1 MPDGAM
7 AEKVALVTAAGRG
20 IGAAIATELAAQGY
34 TPVLLSPGEAVL
46 ELAEKLGGKA
56 IRGSVTEPADLEK
69 LVTLAMDCYGRI
81 DALVNNT
88 GHAPKGPLLDI
99 SDADWHKG
107 FDMVLLNVIRMA
119 RLVTPIMQKQGKGA
133 IVNISSYA
141 ALEPEAD
148 FPMST
153 LRAALSA
160 WSKLYAD
167 EHAALGIRMN
177 CVLPGFVDSLPEKEA
192 RRARIPMQ
200 RYAHASEIATAVA
213 FLLSDGASYIT
224 GQSLRVDGG
233 VTRFV

>member
-1 MPDGAM
+1 MPEGAM

-46 ELAEKLGGKA
+46 DLAEKLGGKA
-56 IRGSVTEPADLEK
+56 IRGSVTEPADLEA
-69 LVTLAMDCYGRI
+69 LVALAMESYGRI

-133 IVNISSYA
+133 ILNISSYA

-177 CVLPGFVDSLPEKEA
+177 CLLPGFVDSLPEKEV

-200 RYAHASEIATAVA
+200 RYAQASEIATAAA

>member
-1 MPDGAM
+1 M

-69 LVTLAMDCYGRI
+69 LVTLAMESYGRI

-88 GHAPKGPLLDI
+88 GHAPKGPLLEI

-107 FDMVLLNVIRMA
+107 LDMVLLNVIRMA

-148 FPMST
+148 FPMTT
-153 LRAALSA
+153 LRAALGA

>member
-1 MPDGAM
+1 MV
-7 AEKVALVTAAGRG
+7 EKVALVTAAGRG

-34 TPVLLSPGEAVL
+34 RPVLLSPGEAVL
-46 ELAEKLGGKA
+46 DLAEKLGGKA
-56 IRGSVTEPADLEK
+56 IRGSVTEPADLEA
-69 LVTLAMDCYGRI
+69 LVALAMDSYGRI

-107 FDMVLLNVIRMA
+107 LDMVLLNVIRMA
-119 RLVTPIMQKQGKGA
+119 RLVTPIMQEQGKGA

-200 RYAHASEIATAVA
+200 RYAHASEIATATA

>member
-1 MPDGAM
+1 M
-7 AEKVALVTAAGRG
+7 
-20 IGAAIATELAAQGY
+20 
-34 TPVLLSPGEAVL
+34 
-46 ELAEKLGGKA
+46 
-56 IRGSVTEPADLEK
+56 TEPADLEA
-69 LVTLAMDCYGRI
+69 LVALAMDSYGRI

-107 FDMVLLNVIRMA
+107 LDMVLLNVIRMA

-200 RYAHASEIATAVA
+200 RYAHASEIATATA

>member
-1 MPDGAM
+1 MPEGAM
-7 AEKVALVTAAGRG
+7 TEKVALVTAAGRG

-46 ELAEKLGGKA
+46 DLAEKLGGKA
-56 IRGSVTEPADLEK
+56 IRGSVTEPADLEA
-69 LVTLAMDCYGRI
+69 LVALAMESYGRI

-133 IVNISSYA
+133 ILNISSYA

-177 CVLPGFVDSLPEKEA
+177 CLLPGFVDSLPEKDA

-200 RYAHASEIATAVA
+200 RYAQASEIATAAA

>member
-1 MPDGAM
+1 M
-7 AEKVALVTAAGRG
+7 AERVALVTAAGRG

-46 ELAEKLGGKA
+46 DLAEKLGGKA
-56 IRGSVTEPADLEK
+56 IRGSVTEPADLEA
-69 LVTLAMDCYGRI
+69 LVALAMDSYGRI

-107 FDMVLLNVIRMA
+107 LDMVLLNVIRMA
-119 RLVTPIMQKQGKGA
+119 RLVTPIMQNQGKGA

-200 RYAHASEIATAVA
+200 RYAHASEIATATA

>member
-1 MPDGAM
+1 MLD
-7 AEKVALVTAAGRG
+7 
-20 IGAAIATELAAQGY
+20 
-34 TPVLLSPGEAVL
+34 
-46 ELAEKLGGKA
+46 LAEKLGGKA
-56 IRGSVTEPADLEK
+56 IRGSVTEPADLEA
-69 LVTLAMDCYGRI
+69 LVALAMDSYGRI

-88 GHAPKGPLLDI
+88 GHAPKGPLLEI

-107 FDMVLLNVIRMA
+107 LDMVLLNVIRMA

-200 RYAHASEIATAVA
+200 RYAHASEIATATA

>member
-1 MPDGAM
+1 M

-69 LVTLAMDCYGRI
+69 LVTLAMENYGRI

-107 FDMVLLNVIRMA
+107 LDMVLLNVIRMA

-148 FPMST
+148 FPMTT
-153 LRAALSA
+153 LRAALGA

-177 CVLPGFVDSLPEKEA
+177 CVLPGFVDSLPEKDA

>member
-1 MPDGAM
+1 M

-69 LVTLAMDCYGRI
+69 LVTLAMENYGRI

-107 FDMVLLNVIRMA
+107 LDMVLLNVIRMA

-148 FPMST
+148 FPMTT
-153 LRAALSA
+153 LRAALGA

-177 CVLPGFVDSLPEKEA
+177 CVLPGFVDSLPEKED

>member
-1 MPDGAM
+1 M

-34 TPVLLSPGEAVL
+34 TPMLLSPGEAVL
-46 ELAEKLGGKA
+46 DLAEKLGGKA
-56 IRGSVTEPADLEK
+56 IRGSVTEPADLEA
-69 LVTLAMDCYGRI
+69 LVALAMESYGRI

-133 IVNISSYA
+133 ILNISSYA

-200 RYAHASEIATAVA
+200 RYAHASEIATATA

>member
-1 MPDGAM
+1 MPEGAM
-7 AEKVALVTAAGRG
+7 TEKVALVTAAGRG

-69 LVTLAMDCYGRI
+69 LVTLAMESYGRI

-107 FDMVLLNVIRMA
+107 LDMVLLNVIRMA

-148 FPMST
+148 FPMTT
-153 LRAALSA
+153 LRAALGA

-177 CVLPGFVDSLPEKEA
+177 CVLPGFVDSLPEKDA

>member
-1 MPDGAM
+1 M

-34 TPVLLSPGEAVL
+34 RPVLLSPGEAVL
-46 ELAEKLGGKA
+46 SLAEKLGGKA
-56 IRGSVTEPADLEK
+56 IRGSVTEPADLEA
-69 LVTLAMDCYGRI
+69 LVALAMESYGRI

-119 RLVTPIMQKQGKGA
+119 RLVTPIMQNQGKGA

-177 CVLPGFVDSLPEKEA
+177 CVLPGFVDSLPEKDA

-200 RYAHASEIATAVA
+200 RYAHASEIATATA

>member
-1 MPDGAM
+1 M

-34 TPVLLSPGEAVL
+34 RPVLLSPGEAVL
-46 ELAEKLGGKA
+46 GLAEKLGGKA
-56 IRGSVTEPADLEK
+56 IRGSVTEPADLEA
-69 LVTLAMDCYGRI
+69 LVALAMESYGRI

-119 RLVTPIMQKQGKGA
+119 RLVTPIMQNQGKGA

-177 CVLPGFVDSLPEKEA
+177 CVLPGFVDSLPEKDA

-200 RYAHASEIATAVA
+200 RYAHASEIATATA

>member
-1 MPDGAM
+1 M

-56 IRGSVTEPADLEK
+56 IRGSVTEPADLEA
-69 LVTLAMDCYGRI
+69 LVALAMDSYGRI

-107 FDMVLLNVIRMA
+107 LDMVLLNVIRMA

-200 RYAHASEIATAVA
+200 RYAHASEIATATA